1 VRLQLAHPPA
11 GLVKPDSMVKVL
23 ATSARGAA
31 GGGGAGASDMGPA
44 LVEAVS
50 D

>member
-31 GGGGAGASDMGPA
+31 GGGATASDMGPA
-44 LVEAVS
+44 LVEAAS